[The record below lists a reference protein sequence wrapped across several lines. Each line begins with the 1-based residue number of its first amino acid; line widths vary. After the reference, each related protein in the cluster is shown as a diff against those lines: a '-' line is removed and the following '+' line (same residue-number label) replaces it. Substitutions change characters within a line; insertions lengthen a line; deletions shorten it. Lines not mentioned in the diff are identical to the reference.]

1 MGEHLPCKQ
10 GVVGSNPTISTISK
24 FEIRYSKFE
33 QRKKSSKRTLKTSQ
47 WKENKKRKRLK
58 KVVRRQTSDIG
69 IEGICLANTI

>member
-1 MGEHLPCKQ
+1 
-10 GVVGSNPTISTISK
+10 
-24 FEIRYSKFE
+24 
-33 QRKKSSKRTLKTSQ
+33 LKTSQ